1 MLFTRFFQYLRG
13 YLVITVTGKYPERFL
28 NVCAGRHILVWDLF
42 PCSTTV
48 FRCCI
53 SNRGFRL
60 LPPVVKKT
68 NVQVKIIKKC
78 GLPVV
83 FERLKKR
90 KWFLTGLGAFIVLLI
105 VLNQFIWKIEISGC
119 KTVSAREVRA
129 ALSDCGLKVGAFR
142 PFLDEKQLQNQMLIK
157 MPELAW
163 LWADKSGS
171 KVMVQVKERVLKPEI
186 YKADDFCN
194 IIAAKDGV
202 IESMIVR
209 NGNPMVGLG
218 DTVRQGD
225 MLVSGL
231 IVSEKGV
238 EPRTVQSEAE
248 IYARVWYEKTKAYSL
263 WCSKKNETGKV
274 EKKHTL
280 HLFGWDVNLFFRGE
294 TSFTEFS
301 EEVTTQELTF
311 FGKYLGLG
319 FTSRVYREERIT
331 YEKMSAES
339 VAESGKLEIEA
350 MFDESASAN
359 GTKRES
365 KMEYTVLDEDT
376 IEVTVVTEYI
386 EDIAEKIHIESQKKE
401 AENQ

>member
-1 MLFTRFFQYLRG
+1 MLFTRLFQFFRG

-28 NVCAGRHILVWDLF
+28 NVCAGRHILIWDLF
-42 PCSTTV
+42 PCSSTV
-48 FRCCI
+48 LRCCI

-78 GLPVV
+78 GLPAL
-83 FERLKKR
+83 FDRLKQR
-90 KWFLTGLGAFIVLLI
+90 KWFLAGLGTFFLLLI
-105 VLNQFIWKIEISGC
+105 VLNQFIWKIEITGC
-119 KTVSAREVRA
+119 ETVSVRDLRA
-129 ALSDCGLKVGAFR
+129 ALSDCGLKVGTFR

-171 KVMVQVKERVLKPEI
+171 KVTVQVKERVPKPAIFDEND
-186 YKADDFCN
+186 YCN
-194 IIAAKDGV
+194 IIADKDGV
-202 IESMIVR
+202 IASMIVR
-209 NGNPMVGLG
+209 NGAPMVELG
-218 DTVRQGD
+218 DTVRRGD

-238 EPRTVQSEAE
+238 EPRQIQADAE

-263 WCSKKNETGKV
+263 WCPKKNETGKV

-280 HLFGWDVNLFFRGE
+280 HLFGWDLNLFFNGQA
-294 TSFTEFS
+294 SFAEYT
-301 EEVTTQELTF
+301 EEVSNRELSF

-319 FTSRVYREERIT
+319 VTSRVYREEVTT

-339 VAESGKLEIEA
+339 VAQSGALELEA
-350 MFDESASAN
+350 MFDAEASDN
-359 GTKRES
+359 GQKKES
-365 KMEYTVLDEDT
+365 KMSYTVLDEDT
-376 IEVTVVTEYI
+376 IEVTVVAEYI
-386 EDIAEKIHIESQKKE
+386 EDIAQKIRIE
-401 AENQ
+401 